1 MDYTNI
7 SAMLPMLC
15 WFLGETA
22 RANHHIRSA
31 QHLFGQHV
39 KKTMM
44 EQKESNANVPCV
56 HIAVCARLEDIG
68 LTARP
73 VVRCYLFIYQVKTLY
88 DDVWHHGTGCCD
100 DQRIIPPDW
109 EGGIHQNQSS
119 FQTEHI
125 CWSRAAV
132 ELLIICK
139 LIELRADFIL
149 IIKFTVPQLIS
160 QNCSLPQWFHFW
172 HFSSALAEFFK
183 GDAERRVIQ
192 TQRAK
197 LGKCWASDNPRASV
211 SGCVNTGM
219 YVINASKGA
228 LYVQMICISE

>member
-1 MDYTNI
+1 MNYTNI
-7 SAMLPMLC
+7 SAMLSMLY

-22 RANHHIRSA
+22 RAKHHIRSA
-31 QHLFGQHV
+31 QHL
-39 KKTMM
+39 
-44 EQKESNANVPCV
+44 EQKESNADVPCV

-73 VVRCYLFIYQVKTLY
+73 VVRCYLLLPGENTFVVML
-88 DDVWHHGTGCCD
+88 CD
-100 DQRIIPPDW
+100 ILELVVVMISAFFRLTDW
-109 EGGIHQNQSS
+109 EDGTHQNQSS

-149 IIKFTVPQLIS
+149 IIKFTITRLIS

-183 GDAERRVIQ
+183 RDAERRVIQ

-197 LGKCWASDNPRASV
+197 LGKCWASDNPRASM